1 MIHIL
6 AAAVL
11 GSIRNSPERIESF
24 RRAFQQQPSQDLPAV
39 LSIFAIVAAAC
50 VGIFL
55 LDRIA
60 RVSRRPRAPR
70 REDYLARVA
79 GTLGLRWR
87 EVRDLRW
94 IARHA
99 GISQPC
105 ALVLSPTG
113 LATALNVALGK
124 QDNPPLRR
132 RVDTLCRALF
142 GVPLPQTAAAPSPRP
157 TQNS

>member
-1 MIHIL
+1 MIHTL
-6 AAAVL
+6 AAVVL
-11 GSIRNSPERIESF
+11 GSVRTSPERIESF
-24 RRAFQQQPSQDLPAV
+24 RRAFQQQPAQDLPAV

-60 RVSRRPRAPR
+60 RVSRQPRAPR

-87 EVRDLRW
+87 DVRDLRW

-113 LATALNVALGK
+113 LAVALNVALGK
-124 QDNPPLRR
+124 QDDPTLRR
-132 RVDTLCRALF
+132 RMDTLCRSLF
-142 GVPLPQTAAAPSPRP
+142 GVPLPQGAAASPPR
-157 TQNS
+157 QAWNS